1 MSDTSSTAATAVPSK
16 NTQQQLQQQ
25 QQLGPHG
32 DESGPYVLR
41 KLDLDIALSE
51 DGTRDDIHITCVDFW
66 GEFVQMCEREHLI
79 LT

>member
-1 MSDTSSTAATAVPSK
+1 MSDTLPTAATAVSS
-16 NTQQQLQQQ
+16 NTTQQQQQPQQQ
-25 QQLGPHG
+25 QQLQHG

-66 GEFVQMCEREHLI
+66 GEFDPADHDNRY
-79 LT
+79 

>member
-1 MSDTSSTAATAVPSK
+1 MSDTSSTAATAVS
-16 NTQQQLQQQ
+16 NQNAQQHHQQQ
-25 QQLGPHG
+25 QQLQPHG

-66 GEFVQMCEREHLI
+66 GESIQLDHVHLI

>member
-1 MSDTSSTAATAVPSK
+1 MKRSLALLNGPPRYMSDTSSTAATAVSSK
-16 NTQQQLQQQ
+16 NTSQQQ
-25 QQLGPHG
+25 PYG

-66 GEFVQMCEREHLI
+66 GESHRLH
-79 LT
+79 

>member
-1 MSDTSSTAATAVPSK
+1 MSDTSSTAATAVSSK
-16 NTQQQLQQQ
+16 NSQQQ
-25 QQLGPHG
+25 QQQQQQSQYG

-66 GEFVQMCEREHLI
+66 GEFHDLDHGHSM

>member
-1 MSDTSSTAATAVPSK
+1 MSDTSSTAATAVSSK
-16 NTQQQLQQQ
+16 DAQQRQQQ
-25 QQLGPHG
+25 QPHD

-51 DGTRDDIHITCVDFW
+51 DGTRDGIHITCVDFW
-66 GEFVQMCEREHLI
+66 GEFRRLNHGHSM